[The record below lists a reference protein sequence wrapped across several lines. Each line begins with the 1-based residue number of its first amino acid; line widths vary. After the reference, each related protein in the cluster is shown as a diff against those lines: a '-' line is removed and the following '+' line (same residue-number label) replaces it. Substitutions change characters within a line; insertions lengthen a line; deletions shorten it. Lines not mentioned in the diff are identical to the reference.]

1 MARVSA
7 PLRFEN
13 VFPSASA
20 TAPLASARR
29 LLRRNNWFSA
39 VLGGVQQSSEQGVGL
54 QTILGGGI
62 GRYLKNTN
70 RANISLAVGPA
81 FVNTRYNHAVV
92 PVNTQRIAAAI
103 VSGRAQFF
111 EFSKTNPRYRR
122 HAAAPRS
129 RIRAVFTLRPKPPIT
144 SRSSA
149 I

>member
-103 VSGRAQFF
+103 VSGQAQFF
-111 EFSKTNPRYRR
+111 KFSKTNLDIDGTVLP
-122 HAAAPRS
+122 A
-129 RIRAVFTLRPKPPIT
+129 RIGAVFTSRLTPIT

-149 I
+149 T